1 MKPIPASVY
10 QWYQNVPWKWPLQ
23 RSHTHIG
30 MTASMMLRMTI
41 CLFSCSWKEF
51 TPGGLLFSIW
61 RAEENRDSEGEGRPP
76 SQEKVDPPSQEK
88 VDPSPPHALKAG
100 LIKAPVVKL
109 SQKVYSPPKNIN
121 ILCSFSEHWLLYS
134 SGKCVLQ
141 SIDWIPSRFP
151 AACKAGLCNIP
162 ASRGN
167 QLYSFFVKCFLMLL
181 HRVLL

>member
-41 CLFSCSWKEF
+41 SLYSCSWKEF
-51 TPGGLLFSIW
+51 TTGGLLFSIW
-61 RAEENRDSEGEGRPP
+61 RAEENRDSEGEGR
-76 SQEKVDPPSQEK
+76 PPSQEK